1 MSKFIYRFE
10 SIKKIKDSLE
20 KKAAKELAEI
30 DVFIERQRQE
40 YNRVVERSN
49 NTKRDI
55 SHEKLSSFELKFI
68 KGYEEDL
75 KQQLLL
81 IKLKINQ
88 LELKKDEKMVE
99 LVQKSKENKMFGTL
113 KENHLEIFQL
123 NENKI
128 EMDSINE
135 MATQKYIRGNR

>member
-30 DVFIERQRQE
+30 DAFIERQRQE
-40 YNRVVERSN
+40 YNQVVERGN

-88 LELKKDEKMVE
+88 LELKKDEKMIE

>member
-1 MSKFIYRFE
+1 MSKFNYRFE
-10 SIKKIKDSLE
+10 SIIKIKDSLE

-30 DVFIERQRQE
+30 DAFIERQRQE
-40 YNRVVERSN
+40 YNQVVERGN

-88 LELKKDEKMVE
+88 LELKKDEKMIE

>member
-1 MSKFIYRFE
+1 MSKFNYRFE

>member
-1 MSKFIYRFE
+1 MSKFNYRFE

-30 DVFIERQRQE
+30 DAFIERQRQE
-40 YNRVVERSN
+40 YNQVVERGN

-88 LELKKDEKMVE
+88 LELKKDEKMTE

>member
-1 MSKFIYRFE
+1 MSKFNYRFE

-30 DVFIERQRQE
+30 DAFIERQRQE
-40 YNRVVERSN
+40 YNQVVERGN

-88 LELKKDEKMVE
+88 LELKKDEKMIE

>member
-1 MSKFIYRFE
+1 MSKFNYRFE

-88 LELKKDEKMVE
+88 LELKKDEKMIE